1 MPYLDKTTPAPKES
15 LQQQS
20 SYEDHKTNSNITVV
34 DPNFH
39 KPSTISIKNKLIFQ
53 LERILRLLS
62 RILLG
67 IFESP
72 IRLRT
77 INNCL
82 LVLLLVINVYII
94 SIPLLP
100 SILHADFNAQKQQEL
115 EQVIRQD
122 KEINSQSPRRSESN
136 IGSSALQKDKVNS
149 LIIPAITL
157 NESITEGQNPAIALK
172 EGIWR
177 WPGGSTPD
185 NGGNTVLA
193 GHRFTYSDPKG
204 VFYFLN
210 RIKVNDIIGLKWDNY
225 TYSYRVKEV
234 KVVSTNQ
241 TEILEP
247 TEFPTLTLYTCTP
260 LWNPKDR
267 LVVVAEQ
274 EAGELK

>member
-1 MPYLDKTTPAPKES
+1 MPYLDKTTPVPKES
-15 LQQQS
+15 PQQQS

-34 DPNFH
+34 DSNFY
-39 KPSTISIKNKLIFQ
+39 KQSTISIKDKLIFQ
-53 LERILRLLS
+53 LRRILRLPF

-67 IFESP
+67 ILESS
-72 IRLRT
+72 RLRT

-94 SIPLLP
+94 FIPLLP

-115 EQVIRQD
+115 EQVIRQG
-122 KEINSQSPRRSESN
+122 KEINSQSPGRSESN
-136 IGSSALQKDKVNS
+136 IGSSALQEDNVNS

-157 NESITEGQNPAIALK
+157 NESITEGQNPTIALK
-172 EGIWR
+172 EGVWR

-210 RIKVNDIIGLKWDNY
+210 RIKVNDIIGLTWDNY

-241 TEILEP
+241 TGILEP